1 MDSGPWAQDE
11 AVSMSAEVTSVDLDV
26 RRRARSVEAT
36 LRATDTLLESTFAEL
51 AESLRSTHLG
61 SGTDAAANPLGNDR
75 GHDPGPLGVDLVGEL
90 AHRARHH
97 GKRLR
102 PVLAH
107 WGWAVAGG
115 RAGTHP
121 HLVRVAAALELLHL
135 FALIQDDVMDRSS
148 SRRGL
153 PTLHVVAAQ
162 RHRDRG
168 GLGDDTLFGDSVAT
182 LVSDLAL
189 SEATLLVA
197 PTSAAVRGAWRLMA
211 VELVEGQLLDVTHT
225 AGRRRDLATSVRIA
239 RFKSGRYTITRPL
252 QLGALV
258 GGADPVLVQRLVAW
272 GDIVGDAFA
281 VRDDVLGIWGDPART
296 GKPAG
301 DDLRS
306 GKPTALLTWAAEL
319 LPERAR
325 PLLDA
330 CDAGAL
336 DDAGV
341 DALQEAMV
349 AAGVRER
356 AERTVADLAERAH
369 RALDDLD
376 IAPEADAALRNL
388 ADAVA
393 WRSA

>member
-1 MDSGPWAQDE
+1 
-11 AVSMSAEVTSVDLDV
+11 MSAQVTTVDLDA

-36 LRATDTLLESTFAEL
+36 LRAADTLLETTFAEL
-51 AESLRSTHLG
+51 GEALLR
-61 SGTDAAANPLGNDR
+61 AAAGTGGGGPADPLRDLP

-90 AHRARHH
+90 AGRARNH

-115 RAGTHP
+115 RTDSHP
-121 HLVRVAAALELLHL
+121 QLVRVAAALELLHL
-135 FALIQDDVMDRSS
+135 FALIQDDVMDRSA

-153 PTLHVVAAQ
+153 PTLHVVAAE
-162 RHRDRG
+162 RHQAHA
-168 GLGDDTLFGDSVAT
+168 GLGDPALFGDSVAT

-189 SEATLLVA
+189 SEATMLVA
-197 PTSAAVRGAWRLMA
+197 GTAPEVRAAWRLMA

-225 AGRRRDLATSVRIA
+225 AGRRRDLPTSRRIA

-258 GGADPVLVQRLVAW
+258 GGADPGLVRRLVTW
-272 GDIVGDAFA
+272 GDLVGDAFA
-281 VRDDVLGIWGDPART
+281 VRDDVLGVWGDPART

-306 GKPTALLTWAAEL
+306 GKPTALLTWASQL
-319 LPERAR
+319 LPDSAR
-325 PLLDA
+325 PLLAA
-330 CDAGAL
+330 CDAGTL

-341 DALQEAMV
+341 GALQQAM
-349 AAGVRER
+349 ADAGVRER
-356 AERTVADLAERAH
+356 AEDAVAELVGRAH

-376 IAPEADAALRNL
+376 VDPEADAALRDL

>member
-1 MDSGPWAQDE
+1 
-11 AVSMSAEVTSVDLDV
+11 MSAEVTTLDLDA
-26 RRRARSVEAT
+26 RRRARTAEGT
-36 LRATDTLLESTFAEL
+36 LGQVDDLLDTTFAEL
-51 AESLRSTHLG
+51 SDALRRAAE
-61 SGTDAAANPLGNDR
+61 GTGDDSPADPWRDLP

-90 AHRARHH
+90 ADRARNH

-115 RAGTHP
+115 RSDSH
-121 HLVRVAAALELLHL
+121 HQLVQVGAALELLHL
-135 FALIQDDVMDRSS
+135 FALIQDDVMDRSA

-153 PTLHVVAAQ
+153 PTLHVVATH
-162 RHRDRG
+162 RHRQEC
-168 GLGDDTLFGDSVAT
+168 GLGDAELFGDSVAT

-189 SEATLLVA
+189 SEATMLVA
-197 PTSAAVRGAWRLMA
+197 GTPPEVRASWRLMA

-225 AGRRRDLATSVRIA
+225 AGRRRDLPTSRRIA

-258 GGADPVLVQRLVAW
+258 GGADPALVRRLVTW
-272 GDIVGDAFA
+272 GDLVGDAFA
-281 VRDDVLGIWGDPART
+281 VRDDVLGVWGDPALT

-306 GKPTALLTWAAEL
+306 GKPTVLLTWAGQL
-319 LPERAR
+319 LPDRAR
-325 PLLDA
+325 PLLAA
-330 CDAGAL
+330 CDDGAL
-336 DDAGV
+336 DDDGV
-341 DALQEAMV
+341 DALQQAMV
-349 AAGVRER
+349 DAGVRDR
-356 AERTVADLAERAH
+356 AEGAITDLVERAH
-369 RALDDLD
+369 HALDDLD
-376 IAPEADAALRNL
+376 VDQEADAALRDL

>member
-1 MDSGPWAQDE
+1 
-11 AVSMSAEVTSVDLDV
+11 MSAETTALKLD
-26 RRRARSVEAT
+26 APDTTASVEST
-36 LRATDTLLESTFAEL
+36 LTRADSLLETTFLEL
-51 AESLRSTHLG
+51 ASAL
-61 SGTDAAANPLGNDR
+61 DQAAADNAPDEAT
-75 GHDPGPLGVDLVGEL
+75 PTAGPLGVDLVGEL
-90 AHRARHH
+90 AERSRNH

-102 PVLAH
+102 PTLAH
-107 WGWAVAGG
+107 WGWVVGG
-115 RAGTHP
+115 AAPGTHDD
-121 HLVRVAAALELLHL
+121 LVRIAAALELLHL
-135 FALIQDDVMDRSS
+135 FALIQDDVMDRSD
-148 SRRGL
+148 SRRGR

-162 RHRDRG
+162 RHRDEK

-197 PTSAAVRGAWRLMA
+197 PTAATVRSAWRLMA

-225 AGRRRDLATSVRIA
+225 AGRRRDHVTSRRIA

-258 GGADPVLVQRLVAW
+258 GGADEHTVRGLIAW
-272 GDIVGDAFA
+272 GDLVGDAFA
-281 VRDDVLGIWGDPART
+281 VRDDVLGVWGDPTLT

-306 GKPTALLTWAAEL
+306 GKPTELLTWAAEL
-319 LPERAR
+319 LPPSDR
-325 PLLDA
+325 PLLEA

-341 DALQEAMV
+341 DALQRAMV

-356 AERTVADLAERAH
+356 AEQAVADLSRRAH
-369 RALDDLD
+369 ARLDDL
-376 IAPEADAALRNL
+376 AVEPRADAALRGL
-388 ADAVA
+388 ADAIA
-393 WRSA
+393 WRSS

>member
-1 MDSGPWAQDE
+1 
-11 AVSMSAEVTSVDLDV
+11 MSAEVTTLDLDA
-26 RRRARSVEAT
+26 RRRASSISGT
-36 LRATDTLLESTFAEL
+36 LREVDVLLEATFAEL
-51 AESLRSTHLG
+51 CDALRRAAEGTGDGSSADPLRDL
-61 SGTDAAANPLGNDR
+61 P

-90 AHRARHH
+90 ADRARNH

-115 RAGTHP
+115 RGGSRP
-121 HLVRVAAALELLHL
+121 QLVRVAAALELLHL
-135 FALIQDDVMDRSS
+135 FALIQDDVMDRSA
-148 SRRGL
+148 SRRGR
-153 PTLHVVAAQ
+153 PTLHVVAAE
-162 RHRDRG
+162 RHREHE
-168 GLGDDTLFGDSVAT
+168 GLGDAALFGDSVAT

-189 SEATLLVA
+189 SEATMLVA
-197 PTSAAVRGAWRLMA
+197 GTAPEVRAAWRLMA

-225 AGRRRDLATSVRIA
+225 AGRRRDLPTSRRIA

-258 GGADPVLVQRLVAW
+258 AGADAGFVRRLVTW
-272 GDIVGDAFA
+272 GDLVGDAFA
-281 VRDDVLGIWGDPART
+281 VRDDVLGVWGDPGRT

-306 GKPTALLTWAAEL
+306 GKPTALLTWAGQL
-319 LPERAR
+319 LPDHAR
-325 PLLDA
+325 PLLAA
-330 CDAGAL
+330 CDAGTL

-341 DALQEAMV
+341 DALQQAM
-349 AAGVRER
+349 ADAGVRER
-356 AERTVADLAERAH
+356 AERAVDDLVARAH
-369 RALDDLD
+369 KALDDLD
-376 IAPEADAALRNL
+376 VDPEADAALRDL

>member
-1 MDSGPWAQDE
+1 
-11 AVSMSAEVTSVDLDV
+11 MSAEVTSVDLDA
-26 RRRARSVEAT
+26 RRRARSVEGT
-36 LRATDTLLESTFAEL
+36 LRDADALLEATFVELSEALRQAAEETGDGGGID
-51 AESLRSTHLG
+51 ALRNRT
-61 SGTDAAANPLGNDR
+61 
-75 GHDPGPLGVDLVGEL
+75 GHDPGGLEVDLVGEL
-90 AHRARHH
+90 ADRARNH

-115 RAGTHP
+115 RHDTHP
-121 HLVRVAAALELLHL
+121 QLVRVAAALELLHL
-135 FALIQDDVMDRSS
+135 FALIQDDVMDRSA

-153 PTLHVVAAQ
+153 PTLHVVAAE
-162 RHRDRG
+162 RHRRG
-168 GLGDDTLFGDSVAT
+168 HGLGDDALFGDSVAT

-189 SEATLLVA
+189 SEAGLLVA
-197 PTSAAVRGAWRLMA
+197 STPRSVRAAWRLMA

-225 AGRRRDLATSVRIA
+225 AGRRRDLPTSLRIA

-258 GGADPVLVQRLVAW
+258 GGADPGLVRGLVAW
-272 GDIVGDAFA
+272 GDLVGDAFA
-281 VRDDVLGIWGDPART
+281 VRDDVLGVWGDPART

-306 GKPTALLTWAAEL
+306 GKPTALLTWAAQL
-319 LPERAR
+319 LPDRAR
-325 PLLDA
+325 ALLAA
-330 CDAGAL
+330 CDAGTL

-341 DALQEAMV
+341 DALQRAMV
-349 AAGVRER
+349 DAGVRDR
-356 AERTVADLAERAH
+356 AEQAVAHLVDRAH

-376 IAPEADAALRNL
+376 VDPEAEVALRDL
-388 ADAVA
+388 AEAVA

>member
-1 MDSGPWAQDE
+1 
-11 AVSMSAEVTSVDLDV
+11 
-26 RRRARSVEAT
+26 
-36 LRATDTLLESTFAEL
+36 
-51 AESLRSTHLG
+51 
-61 SGTDAAANPLGNDR
+61 
-75 GHDPGPLGVDLVGEL
+75 
-90 AHRARHH
+90 
-97 GKRLR
+97 
-102 PVLAH
+102 VLAH

-115 RAGTHP
+115 PPDTHAQ
-121 HLVRVAAALELLHL
+121 LVRVAAALELLHL
-135 FALIQDDVMDRSS
+135 FALIQDDVMDRSA

-153 PTLHVVAAQ
+153 PTLHVVAAE
-162 RHRDRG
+162 RHRDER
-168 GLGDDTLFGDSVAT
+168 GLGDAALFGDSVAT

-189 SEATLLVA
+189 SEASLLVA
-197 PTSAAVRGAWRLMA
+197 DTAPAVRASWRLMA

-225 AGRRRDLATSVRIA
+225 AGRRRDLPTSLRIA

-258 GGADPVLVQRLVAW
+258 AGADPQLVRRLVTW
-272 GDIVGDAFA
+272 GDLVGDAFA
-281 VRDDVLGIWGDPART
+281 VRDDVLGVWGDPART

-306 GKPTALLTWAAEL
+306 GKPTVLLTWAEEL
-319 LPERAR
+319 LPPEAR
-325 PLLDA
+325 PLLVA

-341 DALQEAMV
+341 DALQRAMV
-349 AAGVRER
+349 DAGVRER
-356 AERTVADLAERAH
+356 AEQTIADLVGRAH

-376 IAPEADAALRNL
+376 VDPEAHLALREL